1 MEVKGI
7 VDILRLCWVGVVL
20 KGSEIIFTKLSVVLS
35 YVFIFW
41 RMRNSLGVLI
51 VNSLTRSLGKA
62 LSIEILTRDLGYV
75 TGIAWDMLGLHI
87 CVWSS
92 NPVSTFHRVVTKLKS
107 LGT

>member
-1 MEVKGI
+1 
-7 VDILRLCWVGVVL
+7 
-20 KGSEIIFTKLSVVLS
+20 
-35 YVFIFW
+35 
-41 RMRNSLGVLI
+41 
-51 VNSLTRSLGKA
+51 
-62 LSIEILTRDLGYV
+62 LGYV